1 MSARCAL
8 ALWVLAWTSSASAQ
22 ELNYQTY
29 LIGTRAMGMAGA
41 FTGVADD
48 PSAAFHNPA
57 GLGLIVRSSTSANLS
72 VIAVEGW
79 TFQGGYGSA
88 VGPADLEH
96 DAIPSLPLF
105 VGFAQ
110 KFGDAGPDGVRQHG
124 IALSVVR
131 PGRVHRRFRVQI
143 SEPERGLADSISIEH
158 TDNAQWYGV
167 SYGVRLDPSFA
178 VGIGGWLALR
188 DIEHREEQFV
198 ARGIIPAGARRTADR
213 LFARQSEATL
223 SAIQL
228 VFRAGVIWQ
237 ADPQWRLGVMVQPA
251 PISISTSAVIRT
263 RLARTGTGEPPAV
276 EELSFVD
283 REDASGDA
291 PLPWQLRVGVSHAF
305 SDTLALA
312 ADLALYAPIAS
323 ANAPVQTFGPPTED
337 PETGDVPSPG
347 LFIPSEWY
355 ANMTANLSVGFDA
368 LIAEVVPL
376 QGGVFTDLSAA
387 PSIEGPSPIYRP
399 PQVHGI
405 GASLAGGF
413 HRGDFDVQIGAAGVV
428 GWGTGLGTNPD
439 PDAPP
444 EEAYLPISVH
454 RHAIYFFISGTE
466 RAAAGL
472 VREILGDL
480 DGAAEERGESE
491 QQDEGEAEGRA
502 EAEPVEEAA
511 EPPEPEAEEEEE
523 EEDQRQAVA
532 GPQYLRSPWA
542 DLAND

>member
-8 ALWVLAWTSSASAQ
+8 ALCVLAWASSASAQ

-72 VIAVEGW
+72 VIAIEGW
-79 TFQGGYGSA
+79 TFLGGYGSA
-88 VGPADLEH
+88 VGQVDLEH

-110 KFGDAGPDGVRQHG
+110 KFGDTGPDGIRQHG

-143 SEPERGLADSISIEH
+143 SEPERGLADSIAIEH
-158 TDNAQWYGV
+158 IDNAQWYGV
-167 SYGVRLDPSFA
+167 SYGVRLDTDLA
-178 VGIGGWLALR
+178 IGIGGWLALR

-213 LFARQSEATL
+213 LFSRQSEATL

-276 EELSFVD
+276 EELAFVD

-305 SDTLALA
+305 SDWLALA
-312 ADLALYAPIAS
+312 ADVALYAPIGS

-347 LFIPSEWY
+347 LFIPTEWY

-368 LIAEVVPL
+368 LIADVVPL

-387 PSIEGPSPIYRP
+387 PSIDGPSPIYRP

-428 GWGTGLGTNPD
+428 GWGTGLGTNPN
-439 PDAPP
+439 PDAPL
-444 EEAYLPISVH
+444 EEAYLPISVR

-480 DGAAEERGESE
+480 EGAAQERGEEE
-491 QQDEGEAEGRA
+491 QGAEVEGAA
-502 EAEPVEEAA
+502 ATEPVEAERA
-511 EPPEPEAEEEEE
+511 EPAEEE

-532 GPQYLRSPWA
+532 GPRYLRSPWA

>member
-8 ALWVLAWTSSASAQ
+8 ALCVLAWAGGASAQ

-72 VIAVEGW
+72 VIAIEGW
-79 TFQGGYGSA
+79 TFLGGYGSA
-88 VGPADLEH
+88 VGQVDLEH

-110 KFGDAGPDGVRQHG
+110 KFGDTGPDGIRQHG

-143 SEPERGLADSISIEH
+143 SEPERGLADSIAIEH
-158 TDNAQWYGV
+158 IDNAQWYGV
-167 SYGVRLDPSFA
+167 SYGVRLDTDLA
-178 VGIGGWLALR
+178 IGIGGWLALR

-213 LFARQSEATL
+213 LFSRQSEATL

-276 EELSFVD
+276 EELAFVD

-305 SDTLALA
+305 SDWLALA
-312 ADLALYAPIAS
+312 ADVALYAPIGS

-347 LFIPSEWY
+347 LFIPTEWY

-368 LIAEVVPL
+368 LIADVVPL

-387 PSIEGPSPIYRP
+387 PSIDGPSPIYRP

-428 GWGTGLGTNPD
+428 GWGTGLGTNPN
-439 PDAPP
+439 PDAPL
-444 EEAYLPISVH
+444 EEAYLPISVR

-480 DGAAEERGESE
+480 EGAAQERGEE
-491 QQDEGEAEGRA
+491 AQGAEGEGAAAAAVEPV
-502 EAEPVEEAA
+502 EAEPD
-511 EPPEPEAEEEEE
+511 EPEEAEEDE
-523 EEDQRQAVA
+523 RQAVV
-532 GPQYLRSPWA
+532 GPRYLRSPWA